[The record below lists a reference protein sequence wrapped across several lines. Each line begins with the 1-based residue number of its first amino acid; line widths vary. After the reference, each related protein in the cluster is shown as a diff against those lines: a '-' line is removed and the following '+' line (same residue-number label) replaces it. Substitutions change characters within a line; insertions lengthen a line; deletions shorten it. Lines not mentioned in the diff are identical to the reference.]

1 MEDDMYKS
9 KDLSVLSYANGF
21 TLWHYVTAD
30 SVDGVNGP
38 GYFDDAAH
46 MLRTGDMI
54 LVNAGEDATPS
65 AVLLLVASNAG
76 GAIQVSNMTAVPAQP
91 QVQAAE

>member
-1 MEDDMYKS
+1 MFKS

-21 TLWHYVTAD
+21 TLWHYVTANSATD
-30 SVDGVNGP
+30 VNGP
-38 GYFDDAAH
+38 GYFNDAAH

-54 LVNAGEDATPS
+54 LANLNDDTDVAPAGA
-65 AVLLLVASNAG
+65 LLLVTSNAG
-76 GAIQVSNMTAVPAQP
+76 GAVEVSDMTGIPAEP